1 MPKPETPPKS
11 PLLPV
16 NFRFPKDLRDQL
28 QEVAAANQ
36 RSMTGEIIYRLRLSL
51 NPQKETSH
59 V

>member
-1 MPKPETPPKS
+1 MSNPEPPPKS

-28 QEVAAANQ
+28 QEAANANE
-36 RSMTGEIIYRLRLSL
+36 RSLTGEIIYRLRRSL
-51 NPQKETSH
+51 TQQETAH